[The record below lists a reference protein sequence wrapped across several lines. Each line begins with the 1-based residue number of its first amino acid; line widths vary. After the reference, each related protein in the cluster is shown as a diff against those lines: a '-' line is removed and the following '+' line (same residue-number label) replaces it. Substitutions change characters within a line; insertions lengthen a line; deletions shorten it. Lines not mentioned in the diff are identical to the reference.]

1 MKKNWLAVAQVNAVR
16 NGARQVAAAWARRFR
31 QRPLVP
37 DEAFQDEE
45 EPYPGHW
52 RRFPDQWPAAGPAQR
67 ATAQAAVDE
76 LPDTWRRVL
85 LDRDVLGR
93 SDAQIAAELD
103 LSVDQER
110 DILTAARAAV
120 CARLDAMQSGGDQQ

>member
-1 MKKNWLAVAQVNAVR
+1 MKKNWLAGAEVNAVR
-16 NGARQVAAAWARRFR
+16 NGARRVAAAWARQFR
-31 QRPLVP
+31 QRPLVA
-37 DEAFQDEE
+37 DEKFQDAD

-52 RRFPDQWPAAGPAQR
+52 RRFPEQWPAAGPAQR
-67 ATAQAAVDE
+67 ATTQAAVDE

-110 DILTAARAAV
+110 DILTEARAAV
-120 CARLDAMQSGGDQQ
+120 RARLDAMQSNGDQQ